1 MNSEK
6 QYAIN
11 FKTLHETHFMLR
23 LLSQVLSS
31 RALVKVWHKLLG
43 KAHSKSMKDWWN

>member
-11 FKTLHETHFMLR
+11 FKTLHRDSLYAQTP
-23 LLSQVLSS
+23 LSS
-31 RALVKVWHKLLG
+31 FEQQSFSQGLA
-43 KAHSKSMKDWWN
+43 